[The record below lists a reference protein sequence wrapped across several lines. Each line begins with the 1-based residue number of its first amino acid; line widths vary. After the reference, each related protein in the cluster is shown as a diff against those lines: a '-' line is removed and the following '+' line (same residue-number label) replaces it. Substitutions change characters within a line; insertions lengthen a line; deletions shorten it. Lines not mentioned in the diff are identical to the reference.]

1 MVRFP
6 KKFARSPIKRKKKLL
21 SKRPAET
28 TLTDLKPINL
38 KLHRKKQ
45 YFKERE
51 KEREKFNLHN
61 QRFTQRETT
70 FVYYN
75 HLFKSK
81 KINRRLDAK
90 RGKFKLHATV
100 ARILNI
106 LNAYSSTRFQGW
118 TREDPAQ
125 SKRLTMEDLR
135 SFLTNHEARSSRTEQ
150 LPRVV
155 RDESACT
162 LRNTILAFARSQKR
176 RRRDTA
182 SVCQLVHL
190 LNNKT
195 SPRRYNNQR

>member
-1 MVRFP
+1 MQEQC
-6 KKFARSPIKRKKKLL
+6 S
-21 SKRPAET
+21 
-28 TLTDLKPINL
+28 
-38 KLHRKKQ
+38 HR
-45 YFKERE
+45 ERE

-81 KINRRLDAK
+81 KINRRFDAK

-118 TREDPAQ
+118 TRKDPAQ

-135 SFLTNHEARSSRTEQ
+135 SFLTNHEARSSRTA
-150 LPRVV
+150 
-155 RDESACT
+155 SACCSRRIGVHAT
-162 LRNTILAFARSQKR
+162 QHYPSICSITARKR